1 MVNLQVLALDQWK
14 RRIMCLKEEFV
25 YIAFSHIYKVHNSV
39 VDKLSKKVVGL
50 PYEILYYQICQNGVL
65 SSTVVIPFD

>member
-25 YIAFSHIYKVHNSV
+25 YISFSHIYRVHNLV

-50 PYEILYYQICQNGVL
+50 PFDILYYQIWKNGVL
-65 SSTVVIPFD
+65 SSTVTIPFD